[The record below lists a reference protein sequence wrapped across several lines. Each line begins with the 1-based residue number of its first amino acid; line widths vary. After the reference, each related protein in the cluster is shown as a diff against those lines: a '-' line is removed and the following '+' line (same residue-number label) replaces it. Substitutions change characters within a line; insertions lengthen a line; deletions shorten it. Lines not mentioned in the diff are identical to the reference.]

1 MWHKGVT
8 CLQTKWSLVLNEKLN
23 NKKDNREE
31 ALSYGKYSVRALKK
45 NETLIDHIPF
55 ELSRLIDY
63 FIERK
68 LRFTFGCEAQKT

>member
-1 MWHKGVT
+1 MWH
-8 CLQTKWSLVLNEKLN
+8 KWSLVLNEKLN

-31 ALSYGKYSVRALKK
+31 ALSYGKYSVRVLKK

-68 LRFTFGCEAQKT
+68 LRFTYSYEAQKT